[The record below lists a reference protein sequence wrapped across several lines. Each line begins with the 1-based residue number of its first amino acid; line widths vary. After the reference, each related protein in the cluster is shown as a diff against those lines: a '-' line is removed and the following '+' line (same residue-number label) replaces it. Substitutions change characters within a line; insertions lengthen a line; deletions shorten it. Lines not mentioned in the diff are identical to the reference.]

1 MVARKTDLPLDGSA
15 LVNNSLSIRASW
27 RLLLTLVLLAATL
40 VASKLADNGRS
51 VSLAQPLDSIGTSI
65 AGFTGGSSLPLA
77 PSALAALKC
86 DAYLSRTYR
95 KSGIGADL
103 FIAYYA
109 QQRSGESMHSPKHCL
124 PGAGW
129 EIWDYGNM
137 DVRANGRNFKINK
150 YSISHEDD
158 RRVVL
163 YWYQS
168 KTRIIA
174 SEYLGKVLL
183 ARDALL
189 RHSTAGSIVRII
201 VPDQPGVL
209 EPAREFAAE
218 VIPQVQHCF
227 SN

>member
-1 MVARKTDLPLDGSA
+1 
-15 LVNNSLSIRASW
+15 VNHFSFSPVSW
-27 RLLLTLVLLAATL
+27 RLVLTVVLLAATL
-40 VASKLADNGRS
+40 MGSKLADNRKS
-51 VSLAQPLDSIGTSI
+51 ESLAQPLDTIGTNI
-65 AGFTGGSSLPLA
+65 AGFTGNAENLPLGPGA
-77 PSALAALKC
+77 WEALKC
-86 DAYLSRTYR
+86 DAYLSRIYR
-95 KSGIGADL
+95 KAGIDADL

-129 EIWDYGNM
+129 EIWDYASM
-137 DVRANGRNFKINK
+137 DVPVGRRSFRINK
-150 YSISHEDD
+150 YSISHEGD
-158 RRVVL
+158 RRLVL

-189 RHSTAGSIVRII
+189 RNSTAGSIVRII

-209 EPAREFAAE
+209 EAAREFASGI
-218 VIPQVQHCF
+218 IPQVQHCF
-227 SN
+227 TN